1 MAMTASTFFT
11 LNPAIGGQ
19 GYHSPPLGA
28 FNAFV
33 FDTPLLARPGGLA
46 AG

>member
-1 MAMTASTFFT
+1 

-19 GYHSPPLGA
+19 GFNPPAGRAGSPPLGA